1 MEPLLGEDNE
11 TVKWVLSEQGKS
23 GAVARAASILKQF
36 LGNLEGQQCQ
46 EAWTLLSAEYQ
57 QQMVAVTGNTE
68 QAVKEVCGGR
78 LVQSGALVARSWAE
92 VLMGAN
98 PAYLTPSP
106 QEIPLR
112 MPSGRE
118 LFFMV
123 QQDGSYR
130 AFVLVNESSGTK
142 IEPFF

>member
-11 TVKWVLSEQGKS
+11 TVRWILDQQGKS
-23 GAVARAASILKQF
+23 GEVSRAAAVVKQF
-36 LGNLEGQQCQ
+36 LVSLEGQQCQ
-46 EAWTLLSAEYQ
+46 DAWLLLSAAYQ
-57 QQMVAVTGNTE
+57 QQVVGVVGSEE

-78 LVQSGALVARSWAE
+78 VVQSGALVARPWSD
-92 VLMGAN
+92 VLMGPN

-106 QEIPLR
+106 KEIPLR

-118 LFFMV
+118 LFFVV